1 MNEEAIACMEISD
14 LLRSENVYMIQA
26 QPIEIREQLKA
37 LYFARMQELKADK
50 ELKEQ
55 VKRMFKAFDTA
66 EREMAD
72 AYTKENAKKSSK
84 ICLAFDGKGQ
94 PLSTID
100 NFLLILRNDKEFESL
115 RFNQLSYSP
124 EHIVDGKL
132 ERWQDKDDSKARFYI
147 EQKYKIHNRE
157 KLDDALRILFAERE
171 YHPIKQIV
179 EAVEWDGV
187 SRIQELFIKWLKCED
202 TPYIREVTRLVFA
215 GGIHRLYNAGCKF
228 DDVAV
233 LIGTKQGEGKSTFA
247 RWLAIKDEFF
257 TEVTEIEGQKG
268 IEAIEGAWVCEIAEL
283 LAVTKS
289 KEVEAVK
296 SYITKLVDRYRRPFD
311 RRTTDHKRQCVFIG
325 TTNKEQ
331 FLTDKTGNRRW
342 YPVKVNSSG
351 YDLHDRKEEI
361 QADILQAWAEA
372 KHLFDRGEL
381 QPYADR
387 NLLEEIKAKQEQAVE
402 DDYRV
407 GMITDYLSHKHKDK
421 VCIME
426 LWKYA
431 LNNDF
436 SKPTRRE
443 SNEITLILQSIGGW
457 ERGRIERHN
466 EFGNQM
472 FWYKK
477 QKLEDVSDEDMPF

>member
-26 QPIEIREQLKA
+26 QPVEIREQLKA

-72 AYTKENAKKSSK
+72 AYTKENAKKNSQ
-84 ICLAFDGKGQ
+84 IQLAFDGKGQ

-132 ERWQDKDDSKARFYI
+132 ERWQDKDDSRARFYI

-171 YHPIKQIV
+171 YHPIKQII

-233 LIGTKQGEGKSTFA
+233 LIGTHQGEGKSTFA
-247 RWLAIKDEFF
+247 RWLAIKD
-257 TEVTEIEGQKG
+257 
-268 IEAIEGAWVCEIAEL
+268 
-283 LAVTKS
+283 
-289 KEVEAVK
+289 
-296 SYITKLVDRYRRPFD
+296 
-311 RRTTDHKRQCVFIG
+311 
-325 TTNKEQ
+325 
-331 FLTDKTGNRRW
+331 
-342 YPVKVNSSG
+342 
-351 YDLHDRKEEI
+351 
-361 QADILQAWAEA
+361 
-372 KHLFDRGEL
+372 
-381 QPYADR
+381 
-387 NLLEEIKAKQEQAVE
+387 
-402 DDYRV
+402 
-407 GMITDYLSHKHKDK
+407 
-421 VCIME
+421 
-426 LWKYA
+426 
-431 LNNDF
+431 
-436 SKPTRRE
+436 
-443 SNEITLILQSIGGW
+443 
-457 ERGRIERHN
+457 
-466 EFGNQM
+466 
-472 FWYKK
+472 
-477 QKLEDVSDEDMPF
+477 

>member
-1 MNEEAIACMEISD
+1 MNESTIELMQIPD
-14 LLRSENVYMIQA
+14 LLRSENIYAIQA
-26 QPIEIREQLKA
+26 EPEEIREHLKA
-37 LYFARMQELKADK
+37 LYFARLSQLNADK
-50 ELKEQ
+50 DLKNQ
-55 VKRMFKAFDTA
+55 IKRMFKAF
-66 EREMAD
+66 EKAD
-72 AYTKENAKKSSK
+72 KELSEAYTRQHAKENTE
-84 ICLAFDGKGQ
+84 IPLTFDGQGK
-94 PLSTID
+94 PMATID
-100 NFLLILRNDKEFESL
+100 NFLMILRNDKVFESL

-147 EQKYKIHNRE
+147 EQKYKIHSRE
-157 KLDDALRILFAERE
+157 KLDDALRILFSERE
-171 YHPIKQIV
+171 YHPIKQTI
-179 EAVEWDGV
+179 EAVQWDGV
-187 SRIQELFIKWLKCED
+187 PRIQELFIKWLKCED

-215 GGIHRLYNAGCKF
+215 GGIHRLYNPGCKF
-228 DDVAV
+228 DDVCV

-268 IEAIEGAWVCEIAEL
+268 IEAIEGAWICEIAEL
-283 LAVTKS
+283 LAVTKT

-351 YDLHDRKEEI
+351 YDLHDHKDEVK
-361 QADILQAWAEA
+361 ADIIQAWAEA
-372 KHLFDRGEL
+372 KYLYDKGEL

-387 NLLEEIKAKQEQAVE
+387 NLLAEIRERQEMAVE

-407 GMITDYLSHKHKDK
+407 GMIEDYVQDK
-421 VCIME
+421 AEVCIME

-431 LNNDF
+431 LCNEF
-436 SKPTRRE
+436 TKPSRRE
-443 SNEITLILQSIGGW
+443 SNDLSLILQSLGGW
-457 ERGRIERHN
+457 RRGKVKHHPA
-466 EFGNQM
+466 FGNQL
-472 FWYKK
+472 FWENYEAVFPP
-477 QKLEDVSDEDMPF
+477 LGDDNLP